1 MLHNLVQYNNLP
13 QSWPM
18 KLLPLYSIFLSI
30 LLSFAASPHTAPL
43 YFYPSFQYTD
53 FISYERKTP
62 QMEILFYRYNSI
74 CEPDI
79 LQAFQSFGITV
90 HTEDAE
96 IHNKRV
102 TPRECAQRVADW
114 ILQKPLA
121 FVFSINFF
129 PAVSY
134 TCERLKVPYVCWSV
148 DSPVPELFSNALK
161 NSYNRIFLFDKAQ
174 YAYFSPVNPGCIH
187 YLPLAANVKRWEEV
201 VLGMDEADYRTYG
214 ADVSFV
220 GSLYTEKCRYD
231 TLLQRKTVS
240 PRTQGYVDGLMEAQ
254 LKVFGCNFIPESLTE
269 EVIREIADADPDFY
283 KGTDTYGDTDRYLVA
298 HQYIGMK
305 LAAVERERTL
315 NRLSE
320 HFDVTLY
327 TRSDA
332 SALPKVHCRG
342 GVSTL
347 TEMPKV
353 FQASK
358 INLNM
363 TMRPIE
369 TGLSLRVWDVL
380 GCGGFLL
387 TNYQA
392 EIPDFFEIGKELET
406 YESMA
411 ELEEKVRYYLTHEE
425 ERVEIAIRGYEKVA
439 AYHTYEKRLAQ
450 MIQILTEHMTA

>member
-1 MLHNLVQYNNLP
+1 
-13 QSWPM
+13 
-18 KLLPLYSIFLSI
+18 
-30 LLSFAASPHTAPL
+30 
-43 YFYPSFQYTD
+43 
-53 FISYERKTP
+53 
-62 QMEILFYRYNSI
+62 MEILFYRYNSI

-79 LQAFQSFGITV
+79 LQVFTNFGITV
-90 HTEDAE
+90 HVEDME
-96 IHNKRV
+96 IYNKTV
-102 TPRECAQRVADW
+102 SPRECAGKVSEW

-129 PAVSY
+129 PAISY

-161 NSYNRIFLFDKAQ
+161 NSCNRIFLFDKAQ
-174 YAYFSPVNPGCIH
+174 YAFFSPVNPDRIY
-187 YLPLAANVKRWEEV
+187 YLPLATNVKRWEDI
-201 VLGMDEADYRTYG
+201 VLGMTGADFETYG
-214 ADVSFV
+214 GDVAFV

-231 TLLQRKTVS
+231 RLTLSDHIR
-240 PRTQGYVDGLMEAQ
+240 GFVDGLMEAQ

-269 EVIREIADADPDFY
+269 EVIREIADADPGFY
-283 KGTDTYGDTDRYLVA
+283 KSDDVYADMSRYLAA

-315 NRLSE
+315 RFLSE
-320 HFDVTLY
+320 RFPVNLY

-332 SALPKVHCRG
+332 SALPKINCRG

-353 FQASK
+353 FHASR
-358 INLNM
+358 INLNI

-369 TGLSLRVWDVL
+369 TGLSLRIWDIL

-392 EIPDFFEIGKELET
+392 EIPEYFEIGKDLET
-406 YESMA
+406 YESME
-411 ELEEKVRYYLTHEE
+411 ELAEKVHYYLTHEE

-439 AYHTYEKRLAQ
+439 KYHSYETRLAL
-450 MIQILTEHMTA
+450 MIRILNEHM